1 MLKWILYGVL
11 AVGVGGSWLMYSGK
25 VSAYNAQEQKIS
37 ELKDRGDDDPE
48 GLLPKMEEKLQSLD
62 ADKTFNGILLTLMS
76 AGLVGI
82 VLVSHV
88 IPFMAER
95 LTQSVYDS
103 GEVAE
108 KDPMND
114 ARSLVAQGDY
124 EGAIEA
130 YKLAAAGDPLN
141 RLPWV
146 EIVKIQKDHLEDPHA
161 AIATIRHALDSQ
173 EWQVND
179 AAYFL
184 FRIAEL
190 YDEVLGD
197 RESAIGIM
205 NQVVT
210 EFPQT
215 RHSANAMHKLHEWST
230 GLAAGSAT
238 DSTFT
243 AATTEAE
250 RLAAEEA
257 EFLAKMN
264 QNNQG

>member
-11 AVGVGGSWLMYSGK
+11 AVAVGGSWLMYSGK
-25 VSAYNAQEQKIS
+25 VADYRAQEEKIS
-37 ELKDRGDDDPE
+37 ALKDLGDGDPE
-48 GLLPKMEEKLQSLD
+48 EQLPKMESELQSLE
-62 ADKTFNGILLTLMS
+62 ADKTFSGIVLTFLS
-76 AGLVGI
+76 AGLIGI
-82 VLVSHV
+82 VLVAHV

-108 KDPMND
+108 EDPMNS

-130 YKLAAAGDPLN
+130 YKLAAANDPLN

-146 EIVKIQKDHLEDPHA
+146 EIIKIQKDHLEDPHG

-197 RESAIGIM
+197 RASAIGIM
-205 NQVVT
+205 NQVIA

-215 RHSANAMHKLHEWST
+215 RHSANAAHKLHEWST
-230 GLAAGSAT
+230 GIVSSTTPSTETSAALSA
-238 DSTFT
+238 
-243 AATTEAE
+243 AEA
-250 RLAAEEA
+250 LAAEEA

-264 QNNQG
+264 QKNQG